1 MIGGIHHDGE
11 VRFLTASESNDG
23 QKGTIIRQIHN

>member
-11 VRFLTASESNDG
+11 VRFLTASESKDG
-23 QKGTIIRQIHN
+23 QGEGTIIM